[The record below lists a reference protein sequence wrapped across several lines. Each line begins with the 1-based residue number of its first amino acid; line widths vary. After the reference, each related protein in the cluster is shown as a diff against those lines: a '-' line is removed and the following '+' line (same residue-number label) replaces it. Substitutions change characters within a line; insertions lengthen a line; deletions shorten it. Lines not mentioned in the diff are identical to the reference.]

1 MVIAGAAVFASML
14 AVGFGAL
21 WSDCRRRLS
30 ACARMVAELERG
42 RVATAAKVQQ
52 ADEAAARLRE
62 VLDALAT
69 PVWRRR
75 HDR

>member
-14 AVGFGAL
+14 AVGFAAL

-42 RVATAAKVQQ
+42 RVAAAAKVQQ
-52 ADEAAARLRE
+52 AERGGGKAARGARCAGHTG
-62 VLDALAT
+62 VAA
-69 PVWRRR
+69 PS
-75 HDR
+75 